1 MAYKDYLTEQAKLK
15 KDGFEVPEAPSTEGV
30 KLGTGVNAQKDIS
43 SPTTPTAPEYTFE
56 QYLTD
61 ERARYDQL
69 YKDTLAQ
76 IAASREKTIVD
87 AGAARAKQV
96 GTYGANAERL
106 ASMGLTGSGYS
117 DYLTAQAHSAY
128 RGDVQAANAL
138 AAQQELTAKQ
148 GYEETMAG
156 LRKMEYENYVTQQ
169 QKSANLTQSEAD
181 FQQNIEANV
190 FGSLGTLRKQMESKG
205 HSEEAI
211 ARQLANL
218 EKKFAPS
225 DESLVY
231 IKSVDNEDGT
241 TTDTLTAVTDEE
253 IDALVKAD
261 QITETTAAA
270 LKQKRNEKLID
281 AIRKAAEDTADIGN
295 FQSYLL
301 NYKDILGDEAVR
313 DLNYEYNA
321 KIALK
326 DLTSAT
332 LKGEIEG
339 VFDEAEKGYLSEQ
352 DAVSLGAYK
361 IAAVAKGVYVPSGDV
376 EVKTS
381 IGGTIEG
388 TIVSGSG
395 FELAGYNR
403 TKVSDEMGKAL
414 SEYAG
419 NLPGTVV
426 MLTEGGAF
434 FNTGNGWIRAVR
446 HDGITSNDMTPKSY
460 DLPKKD
466 NGYSDYL
473 TTK

>member
-1 MAYKDYLTEQAKLK
+1 MAYKDWLNEKENPAK
-15 KDGFEVPEAPSTEGV
+15 GGSVA
-30 KLGTGVNAQKDIS
+30 AKDIPVS
-43 SPTTPTAPEYTFE
+43 KGMEKPVTTPTTPTTPTAPEYTFE

-76 IAASREKTIVD
+76 IAAKREKTIVD

-106 ASMGLTGSGYS
+106 SSMGLTGSGYS

-190 FGSLGTLRKQMESKG
+190 FGSLGTLRKQMEAKG

-218 EKKFAPS
+218 EKQFAPS

-261 QITETTAAA
+261 RITETTAAA

-281 AIRKAAEDTADIGN
+281 AIRKAAEDSADIGN

-301 NYKDILGDEAVR
+301 NYKDILGDDVVR
-313 DLNYEYNA
+313 ELNYEYNA
-321 KIALK
+321 KIALNG
-326 DLTSAT
+326 LTYDN
-332 LKGEIEG
+332 LQGEIDK
-339 VFDEAEKGYLSEQ
+339 VFEEANGGKL
-352 DAVSLGAYK
+352 DAKDALALGAYK
-361 IAAVAKGVYVPSGDV
+361 ISHISKGVYVPTGYV
-376 EVKTS
+376 FAEKAF
-381 IGGTIEG
+381 
-388 TIVSGSG
+388 SGSTNLKSADG
-395 FELAGYNR
+395 AR
-403 TKVSDEMGKAL
+403 DKVDILGSSIKASEAMGKAL

-419 NLPGTVV
+419 TKTGTLVY
-426 MLTEGGAF
+426 MGA
-434 FNTGNGWIRAVR
+434 GDAYVY
-446 HDGITSNDMTPKSY
+446 DGKDWLKVTRYNREVHNSLSEKSY

-466 NGYSDYL
+466 NGYSEYL

>member
-15 KDGFEVPEAPSTEGV
+15 KDGFNVPEAPSTEGV
-30 KLGTGVNAQKDIS
+30 KLGTGVGAQKDIS
-43 SPTTPTAPEYTFE
+43 APTTPTAPEYTFE

-156 LRKMEYENYVTQQ
+156 LRKMEYEQYAT
-169 QKSANLTQSEAD
+169 QKSKVDTIKTNIDNGAYKNLSRLQEAAEAAGLSEDKVQEVLSYYNDVNKNAI
-181 FQQNIEANV
+181 NTTYA
-190 FGSLGTLRKQMESKG
+190 ES
-205 HSEEAI
+205 
-211 ARQLANL
+211 
-218 EKKFAPS
+218 
-225 DESLVY
+225 VY
-231 IKSVDNEDGT
+231 NEDGT
-241 TTDTLTAVTDEE
+241 TTDTLKAMTDED
-253 IDALVKAD
+253 IDALVSSGK
-261 QITETTAAA
+261 ITAPAAA
-270 LKQKRNEKLID
+270 ELKKQRNEDILKF
-281 AIRKAAEDTADIGN
+281 IRDETMKSKDVNN
-295 FQSYLL
+295 FQKYIMK
-301 NYKDILGDEAVR
+301 YWDALGDDVSRE
-313 DLNYEYNA
+313 LNYEYNA
-321 KIALK
+321 KIAL
-326 DLTSAT
+326 DNLTSAT
-332 LKGEIEG
+332 LSGEIKG
-339 VFDEAEKGYLSEQ
+339 VFDEAAKGYLNEQ

-361 IAAVAKGVYVPSGDV
+361 ISAVSNVYVP
-376 EVKTS
+376 E
-381 IGGTIEG
+381 EG
-388 TIVSGSG
+388 TKSVIKHNSKTV
-395 FELAGYNR
+395 
-403 TKVSDEMGKAL
+403 DENLQRAL

-419 NLPGTVV
+419 DKVGTLVLTKDPRL
-426 MLTEGGAF
+426 MYNGMTYDTIYEGSYLLTEDGWKEVRP
-434 FNTGNGWIRAVR
+434 NGVSEDIR
-446 HDGITSNDMTPKSY
+446 NKMTPKSY

-466 NGYSDYL
+466 NGYSEYL

>member
-15 KDGFEVPEAPSTEGV
+15 KDGFGVPEAPSTDGV

-148 GYEETMAG
+148 GYEEKMAG

-169 QKSANLTQSEAD
+169 QKTTNLNQSEAD
-181 FQQNIEANV
+181 FQQNIDANV
-190 FGSLGTLRKQMESKG
+190 YGTLGTLRKQMEAKG

-211 ARQLANL
+211 AQQLANL
-218 EKKFAPS
+218 EKKLAPS
-225 DESLVY
+225 EDSLVY

-241 TTDTLTAVTDEE
+241 TTDTLTAMSDDE
-253 IDALVKAD
+253 IDKLVKAD
-261 QITETTAAA
+261 KITETTAAQ
-270 LKQKRNEKLID
+270 LKKQRNEKLID
-281 AIRKAAEDTADIGN
+281 AIRKAAEDTGDIGT

-313 DLNYEYNA
+313 ELNYEYNA

-332 LKGEIEG
+332 LSDEIIKG
-339 VFDEAEKGYLSEQ
+339 VFAEAADGFLNEQ

-361 IAAVAKGVYVPSGDV
+361 IAAVSNVYVP
-376 EVKTS
+376 E
-381 IGGTIEG
+381 EG
-388 TIVSGSG
+388 SKSVIKHNSK
-395 FELAGYNR
+395 
-403 TKVSDEMGKAL
+403 KVDENLQRAL

-419 NLPGTVV
+419 DKVGTLVLTKDPRL
-426 MLTEGGAF
+426 MYNGMTYDRIYEGSYLLTEDGWKEVSP
-434 FNTGNGWIRAVR
+434 NGVSEDIR
-446 HDGITSNDMTPKSY
+446 NKMTPKSY

-466 NGYSDYL
+466 NGYSEYL